1 MKTMEEELW
10 EYIDGTC
17 NPAECLE
24 IQRKIDSDPIYQQSY
39 SELMQVHQIISAEEL
54 DEPSMSFT
62 RNVMEQVNAEIAPV
76 ALKTKVDHRII
87 YAIGGFFV
95 LSLLAIFTYALMNS
109 SYSMPEFKIPHLN
122 LARAISPEA
131 TNLSLRAFLFLDL
144 VLALVYFDRFIRK
157 TITSK

>member
-1 MKTMEEELW
+1 MKTIEEELW

-24 IQRKIDSDPIYQQSY
+24 IQAKIASDPIYQQSY
-39 SELMQVHQIISAEEL
+39 SELMQVHQMISAEEL

-62 RNVMEQVNAEIAPV
+62 RNVMEQVNVEIAPV

-87 YAIGGFFV
+87 YTIAGFFI
-95 LSLLAIFTYALMNS
+95 LSILAIFTYALMNS
-109 SYSMPEFKIPHLN
+109 TYSMPEFKMPQIN
-122 LARAISPEA
+122 LIKPMSAEVTS
-131 TNLSLRAFLFLDL
+131 LSIKAFLFLDL